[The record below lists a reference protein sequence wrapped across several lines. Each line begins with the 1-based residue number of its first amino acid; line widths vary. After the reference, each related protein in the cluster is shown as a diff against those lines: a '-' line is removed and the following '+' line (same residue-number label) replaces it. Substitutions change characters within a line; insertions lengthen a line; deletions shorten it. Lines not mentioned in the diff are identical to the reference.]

1 MSVCFNCRKPVSL
14 SAESCPYCGIGY
26 TRGTL
31 RSPLSG
37 IAPSESGW
45 GFASGV
51 LKNRLYQWA
60 ALLLP
65 FWGPVVV
72 GALGGNAPITGLFFS
87 PFLLIP
93 GLHLIGNRPAWR
105 GMTRLAVCLAY
116 AAACVSLWIVILMS
130 LRV

>member
-14 SAESCPYCGIGY
+14 SAESCPYCGIMY

-31 RSPLSG
+31 SSPLSG
-37 IAPSESGW
+37 LAPSESGW
-45 GFASGV
+45 GFSSSV

-65 FWGPVVV
+65 FWGPAVV
-72 GALGGNAPITGLFFS
+72 GALGGNAPITAIFFS

-93 GLHLIGNRPAWR
+93 GLHLIGNRSEWH
-105 GMTRLAVCLAY
+105 GMARLAVCLAY
-116 AAACVSLWIVILMS
+116 AGACVAIWLAILMA
-130 LRV
+130 LRR

>member
-14 SAESCPYCGIGY
+14 SAESCPYCGILY

-45 GFASGV
+45 GFSSGV
-51 LKNRLYQWA
+51 LKNRLYQVA

-65 FWGPVVV
+65 FWGPAVV
-72 GALGGNAPITGLFFS
+72 GALGGNAPITAIFFS

-93 GLHLIGNRPAWR
+93 GLHLIGNRSGWHGLA
-105 GMTRLAVCLAY
+105 RLAVCLAY
-116 AAACVSLWIVILMS
+116 AVACVAIWIAILTTS
-130 LRV
+130 RA